1 MKDLT
6 LVQFLDRLAS
16 SDPTPGGGAAAAMAG
31 ATAAGL
37 VAMVARLST
46 GKGGD
51 DAVWA
56 RVVTFADAER
66 AMMVDLATKDVQ
78 AFDAVMQAM
87 HLPRGT
93 EEATQ
98 RRQTALQHALK
109 GAADVPLDVAS
120 RAVML
125 LERCTELTRTG
136 NPNVISDVGVAVVLA
151 HAAVHGAL
159 LNVRINLR
167 GIKDPAYRGQAT
179 ERVRTL
185 GQRADIVREEAL
197 VEIDRR
203 LSARRE
209 PPPPRSGPA

>member
-16 SDPTPGGGAAAAMAG
+16 SDPTPGGGAAAAVAG
-31 ATAAGL
+31 AAAAGL
-37 VAMVARLST
+37 LAMVARLST

-51 DAVWA
+51 DAGWA
-56 RVVTFADAER
+56 RVVALADTDR
-66 AMMVDLATKDVQ
+66 AAMLDLATKDAQ
-78 AFDAVMQAM
+78 AFDAVMHAM
-87 HLPRGT
+87 QLPRGT
-93 EEATQ
+93 EEAKQ
-98 RRQTALQHALK
+98 RRQAALQHALK

-120 RAVML
+120 RGVML
-125 LERCTELTRTG
+125 LERSTELTRTG
-136 NPNVISDVGVAVVLA
+136 NANVISDVGAAVLLA

-167 GIKDPAYRGQAT
+167 SIKDTAYRAQAT

-185 GQRADIVREEAL
+185 GQRADIVRDEAL

-203 LSARRE
+203 LSARPE
-209 PPPPRSGPA
+209 PPRPRSGQA